1 MCIWDSRNPV
11 LKRRKHLQLGSN
23 GSFGKECLYRYL
35 FVFASVFV
43 PSTNIDSN
51 SISPIS
57 ESFWTS
63 CKKALLHIRSCFF
76 KKSCCRGMIRCRF
89 VLQQLHKPDV
99 GFARFFYSSA
109 RENSS
114 HVCIYNN
121 RKHILRGDLSP
132 PPAIIGMQFSVIW
145 FFRNLG
151 HFKYRIVLV
160 NHCCNI
166 YRHDCLIFAYF
177 HCTVSSFSVGF
188 WAI

>member
-1 MCIWDSRNPV
+1 MPLSVLVCICFSFCSVNEHWFEFN
-11 LKRRKHLQLGSN
+11 LANFRKLLN
-23 GSFGKECLYRYL
+23 KL
-35 FVFASVFV
+35 V
-43 PSTNIDSN
+43 
-51 SISPIS
+51 
-57 ESFWTS
+57 
-63 CKKALLHIRSCFF
+63 KKALLHIRSCFF
-76 KKSCCRGMIRCRF
+76 KRSCCRGMIRCRF

-109 RENSS
+109 RENSL

-121 RKHILRGDLSP
+121 RKHDLRINLSP

-166 YRHDCLIFAYF
+166 YRHDCLIFARF
-177 HCTVSSFSVGF
+177 HCIIFEQFNYTRKQQTGQPFLSCPVLF
-188 WAI
+188 WGLMQQPAV